1 MMLAKKKIVVVMPA
15 YNSAA
20 TLERTYRELPLE
32 IVDEVIVVDDGSQ
45 DKTVEIAR
53 QIGIPHV
60 LVHEANK
67 GYGGNQ
73 KTCYQLALAA
83 GAEIVIMI
91 HPDYQ
96 YDPRLTPYLAGLIAD
111 DVCDVVFGNR
121 IRTRGEALAG
131 GMPLWRYTINRL
143 MSIVENVWAGQ
154 NLGEWLSGMRAYS
167 REVLETV
174 PWEENSDDFV
184 FDQQFSHQA
193 AVMGFRLGDIPVNAK
208 YFDEGSSIN
217 FRRSMI
223 FGLGTLGMMFWV
235 LLHRL
240 GLYTHRLLVPKK
252 R

>member
-1 MMLAKKKIVVVMPA
+1 MPA
-15 YNSAA
+15 YNAA
-20 TLERTYRELPLE
+20 QTIERTVAAIPEGVADDIIL
-32 IVDEVIVVDDGSQ
+32 VDDNSKDQTTEVSKALGLITITHS
-45 DKTVEIAR
+45 
-53 QIGIPHV
+53 
-60 LVHEANK
+60 ANK

-73 KTCYQLALAA
+73 KTCYQAALDR
-83 GAEIVIMI
+83 GADIVIMI

-217 FRRSMI
+217 FRRSMS
-223 FGLGTLGMMFWV
+223 FGFGTLGVMFWV

>member
-1 MMLAKKKIVVVMPA
+1 
-15 YNSAA
+15 
-20 TLERTYRELPLE
+20 
-32 IVDEVIVVDDGSQ
+32 
-45 DKTVEIAR
+45 
-53 QIGIPHV
+53 
-60 LVHEANK
+60 
-67 GYGGNQ
+67 
-73 KTCYQLALAA
+73 
-83 GAEIVIMI
+83 
-91 HPDYQ
+91 
-96 YDPRLTPYLAGLIAD
+96 TPYLAGLIAD

-121 IRTRGEALAG
+121 IRTRSEALAG

-143 MSIVENVWAGQ
+143 MSIVENIWAGQ

-217 FRRSMI
+217 FRRSMS
-223 FGLGTLGMMFWV
+223 FGFGTLGVMFWV